1 MSRISLALPQPVA
14 DLTRCHPYCLTQMP
28 NFCNCIQ
35 LQLVKQ
41 AAKISTFER
50 SDAHWMRNFTN
61 WLRETGDAPDYFWK
75 IITIKRK
82 KYHTKSLECWILIK
96 QFKWLFLKRNN
107 HLYFCKK
114 VSTWWLLTTMGVR
127 FGWSKRFI
135 FWYPSPSTK

>member
-14 DLTRCHPYCLTQMP
+14 DLTRCQPYCLTQMP

-61 WLRETGDAPDYFWK
+61 WLRDTGDAPDYF
-75 IITIKRK
+75 
-82 KYHTKSLECWILIK
+82 
-96 QFKWLFLKRNN
+96 
-107 HLYFCKK
+107 
-114 VSTWWLLTTMGVR
+114 
-127 FGWSKRFI
+127 
-135 FWYPSPSTK
+135 